1 MIRALPSPSP
11 TANLVG
17 IWKGNRQETKPARL
31 TRGFFF
37 SSFALKGGVMS
48 NKYHSIK
55 EIIKSLGLVFGDIGT
70 SPIYTITVVFLLIK
84 PTEANV
90 IGVLSLIAWT
100 MTILVTVEYV
110 WLAMSLGK
118 KGEGGTIVLK
128 EILVPLL
135 KKGRQ
140 MSFITLLSFIGIS
153 LLIGDGVITPAISI
167 LSAVEGS
174 LLIPGFEKMGQE
186 ALIIIA
192 GIIAIVLFS
201 FQRKGTEKVAWAF
214 GPIMV
219 IWFLS
224 LSISG
229 LFSILHAPFVV
240 KAINPYYAFKFLMD
254 NGLSG
259 FFILSEVFLCATGG
273 EALYADMGHLGRKPI
288 VRAWYFVFFA
298 LLLNYLGQG
307 AFLIEHPHA
316 KSTLFE
322 MIFYQTSVLYVPFLI
337 LTILSTVIAS
347 QAMISGMFSIVYQAI
362 NTHIMPMFKID
373 HTSPELRSQIYI
385 GFVNW
390 FLLFSVLF
398 IMVEFKESHRLAA
411 AYGLAVT
418 GTMTLTG
425 IMITWI
431 FYLKNKK
438 MLSAL
443 SLFVTFIDI
452 LYLLANFYKIPHGGY
467 WSLIL
472 ASIPLTIIVIYTK
485 GQKRLYRMMD
495 FMPLEEFLHK
505 FIRVH
510 ATTERIRGTALF
522 LLKDIKEIPFYI
534 VQTMF
539 FHSIVYEDNIF
550 VSIIKK
556 DEPFG
561 VTGFFKE
568 DITEGLRVFEIQMG
582 YMEVINIEEV
592 LREAGIEEKTIY
604 YGIEDIITK
613 NIFWQLFSIMKK
625 ITHHFVQFY
634 KFPSRKLHGVIT
646 RVEM

>member
-1 MIRALPSPSP
+1 MLNRESPF
-11 TANLVG
+11 
-17 IWKGNRQETKPARL
+17 KG
-31 TRGFFF
+31 
-37 SSFALKGGVMS
+37 
-48 NKYHSIK
+48 
-55 EIIKSLGLVFGDIGT
+55 IIKSLGLVFGDIGT
-70 SPIYTITVVFLLIK
+70 SPIYTLTVVFLLTR
-84 PTEANV
+84 PTETNI
-90 IGVLSLIAWT
+90 IGVLSLITWT
-100 MTILVTVEYV
+100 MTILVMVEYG
-110 WLAMSLGK
+110 WLAMRLGK

-135 KKGRQ
+135 KKGRRV
-140 MSFITLLSFIGIS
+140 SLVTFLSFIGIS

-174 LLIPGFEKMGQE
+174 LLIPGFENISQWT
-186 ALIIIA
+186 LIIIA
-192 GIIAIVLFS
+192 GAIAIILFS
-201 FQRKGTEKVAWAF
+201 FQRKGTGKVATLF
-214 GPIMV
+214 GPIMG

-224 LSISG
+224 LSVSGIIS
-229 LFSILHAPFVV
+229 LVHVPYVL
-240 KAINPYYAFKFLMD
+240 KALNPYYAFKFLLD

-273 EALYADMGHLGRKPI
+273 EALYADMGHLGREPI
-288 VRAWYFVFFA
+288 VRAWYLVFFA

-322 MIFYQTSVLYVPFLI
+322 MIFHQTPVLYIPFLI
-337 LTILSTVIAS
+337 LSILATIIAS

-373 HTSPELRSQIYI
+373 YTSPELRSQIYI

-390 FLLFSVLF
+390 FLLIAVLF
-398 IMVEFKESHRLAA
+398 VMVEFRESHQLAA

-418 GTMTLTG
+418 GTMTITG
-425 IMITWI
+425 IMMTWI
-431 FYLKNKK
+431 FYLRGKR
-438 MLSAL
+438 LL
-443 SLFVTFIDI
+443 YFISLIVTIIDI
-452 LYLLANFYKIPHGGY
+452 VYLLSNIYKIPYGGY

-472 ASIPLTIIVIYTK
+472 ASVPLMIIILYTK
-485 GQKRLYRMMD
+485 GQQRLYRMMD

-505 FIRVH
+505 FTRVH

-539 FHSIVYEDNIF
+539 FHSIIYEDNIF
-550 VSIIKK
+550 VSIIKR
-556 DEPFG
+556 DDPFG

-582 YMEVINIEEV
+582 YMEVINIEEI
-592 LREAGIEEKTIY
+592 LREAGIAEKTIY
-604 YGIEDIITK
+604 YGMEDIVTR
-613 NIFWQLFSIMKK
+613 NIFWELFSIIKK
-625 ITHHFVQFY
+625 VTHPFVQFY
-634 KFPSRKLHGVIT
+634 KFPSRKLHGVVT
-646 RVEM
+646 RVEI